1 MKYKKN
7 NFLKGII
14 QLIIQRKGR
23 MSEQRIKD
31 RALRNTFIYGFEEE
45 NLEKETER
53 VFAELSLR
61 VLRSL
66 N

>member
-7 NFLKGII
+7 NFFKGII

-31 RALRNTFIYGFEEE
+31 RALRNTFLYGFEEE